1 MSLVDLVLEQGC
13 MVLLKKLLGSQ
24 SLVLHI
30 LTGTRY
36 SRGPAGLEYMYLIR
50 DTCSCTS
57 TVAFVTRKVAFVT
70 ERSHLLPGTA
80 VHVPYSC
87 TAGIY

>member
-36 SRGPAGLEYMYLIR
+36 SRGPAVLEYMYLIR
-50 DTCSCTS
+50 DTAAL
-57 TVAFVTRKVAFVT
+57 V
-70 ERSHLLPGTA
+70 RSHL
-80 VHVPYSC
+80 
-87 TAGIY
+87 